1 MLKELIVLR
10 CNHSAA
16 QVVRD
21 GAIVNPLLLPFD
33 REPLVADEL
42 ERLGSLQ
49 AGGCGIYP
57 NHDCNSADRQTLG
70 DPKRD
75 GQPKHPYAQA
85 VGEAGVPRSFKA
97 SGRHGIALGVRPW
110 CLAWGLQGRAHGLIL
125 KEVKL
130 CHDR

>member
-1 MLKELIVLR
+1 MLQCNVL
-10 CNHSAA
+10 
-16 QVVRD
+16 QEQD
-21 GAIVNPLLLPFD
+21 FDLLHLLATMRFPM
-33 REPLVADEL
+33 
-42 ERLGSLQ
+42 RLGSLQ
-49 AGGCGIYP
+49 AGGGGIYP

-70 DPKRD
+70 DPERD
-75 GQPKHPYAQA
+75 GQPKDPYAQA

-97 SGRHGIALGVRPW
+97 SGRHGIAFGVRPW